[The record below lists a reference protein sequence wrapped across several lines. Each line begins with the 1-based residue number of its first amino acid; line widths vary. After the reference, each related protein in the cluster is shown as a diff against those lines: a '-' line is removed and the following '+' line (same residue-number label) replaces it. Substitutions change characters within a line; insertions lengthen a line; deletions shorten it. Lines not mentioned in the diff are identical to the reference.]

1 MGCVCRQDL
10 SGLSFAASYGCTG
23 KEMHVGN
30 CILMLL
36 LYNKLFGIC
45 KKHKGYK
52 NEVNGLV
59 WVSPG
64 TGLDH
69 LSGQA

>member
-1 MGCVCRQDL
+1 
-10 SGLSFAASYGCTG
+10 
-23 KEMHVGN
+23 MHVGN
-30 CILMLL
+30 CILLL
-36 LYNKLFGIC
+36 VLYNKLFGIC
-45 KKHKGYK
+45 MKHKDYK

-59 WVSPG
+59 GVSPG

>member
-1 MGCVCRQDL
+1 
-10 SGLSFAASYGCTG
+10 
-23 KEMHVGN
+23 MHVDN
-30 CILMLL
+30 CILMLV
-36 LYNKLFGIC
+36 LYNNLFGIC
-45 KKHKGYK
+45 MKDNYYK

-59 WVSPG
+59 GVSKG

>member
-1 MGCVCRQDL
+1 
-10 SGLSFAASYGCTG
+10 
-23 KEMHVGN
+23 MHVGN
-30 CILMLL
+30 CIWLIN
-36 LYNKLFGIC
+36 LYNKSFAIC
-45 KKHKGYK
+45 MAHRYHK

-59 WVSPG
+59 GASPG